1 MKLTPNFKG
10 QKCTFRLIFFCCK
23 IFFDVKYVQLKMFNF
38 LVFDCIFANALK
50 NILLSHNLTHHHAQL
65 NESVQIWLDL
75 SKK

>member
-1 MKLTPNFKG
+1 
-10 QKCTFRLIFFCCK
+10 
-23 IFFDVKYVQLKMFNF
+23 MFNF

-75 SKK
+75 SKKITLSTQIWRDPPTKQPDLYNLATIGT

>member
-1 MKLTPNFKG
+1 
-10 QKCTFRLIFFCCK
+10 
-23 IFFDVKYVQLKMFNF
+23 MFNF

-65 NESVQIWLDL
+65 NELVQIWLDL